1 MVDGTRILNEATGIA
16 FPRYPGSAG
25 DTRAIRLIEKRF
37 DDLGLETSLEW
48 FSYDLTPANRALRV
62 TLIAGALWMAFAG
75 IISQRSPILGL
86 AFLTAA
92 LLPGGIFLAWAP
104 WLESLYH
111 RDGNVRTANII
122 GRHGPAEP
130 RLSLLL
136 MAHHDSKSQSLTFP
150 FRMGLTLITILGTV
164 VLLGLMS
171 AGLMTGRTPGPPL
184 LPALVGGAVAAAM
197 FGLSTMKS
205 RNSSPGGVDN
215 AGSVAIL
222 FEAAR
227 ELTST
232 LPEDIELIFL
242 STGAEED
249 HMIGAMR
256 WLEAHAGEFAGRPVY
271 CMNFDGAGAPG
282 RVVLIERFGFGKKFS
297 EAMSAAARR
306 AAARLGITV
315 RGIVMLPGMGID
327 AIPFAHRGLQCLTL
341 SSGSL
346 DRATMAVHSANDVA
360 EHLDAETLAEV
371 ASLAVETLK
380 ELTTTIRPLE
390 RQNVK
395 KFGSSEIP

>member
-1 MVDGTRILNEATGIA
+1 MVDGGRILDEATEIA

-25 DTRAIRLIEKRF
+25 DTRAIGLIEDRF
-37 DDLGLETSLEW
+37 KDLGLETSLEW
-48 FSYDLTPANRALRV
+48 FSYDLRPANRALRV
-62 TLIAGALWMAFAG
+62 TLILGAVLTASAG
-75 IISQRSPILGL
+75 ILSQRSPILGL
-86 AFLTAA
+86 AVLTVA
-92 LLPGGIFLAWAP
+92 LLPAGIFLAWAP

-171 AGLMTGRTPGPPL
+171 AGLMTGRTPGPPM

-205 RNSSPGGVDN
+205 RNSSPGAVDN

-232 LPEDIELIFL
+232 LPDDVELIFL

-249 HMIGAMR
+249 HMIGAMPC
-256 WLEAHAGEFAGRPVY
+256 LDPHARQFQASPHY
-271 CMNFDGAGAPG
+271 CN
-282 RVVLIERFGFGKKFS
+282 
-297 EAMSAAARR
+297 
-306 AAARLGITV
+306 
-315 RGIVMLPGMGID
+315 
-327 AIPFAHRGLQCLTL
+327 
-341 SSGSL
+341 
-346 DRATMAVHSANDVA
+346 N
-360 EHLDAETLAEV
+360 
-371 ASLAVETLK
+371 
-380 ELTTTIRPLE
+380 
-390 RQNVK
+390 
-395 KFGSSEIP
+395 

>member
-1 MVDGTRILNEATGIA
+1 MVDGGRILDEATEIA

-25 DTRAIRLIEKRF
+25 DRRAIGLIEDRF
-37 DDLGLETSLEW
+37 KDLGLETSLEW
-48 FSYDLTPANRALRV
+48 FSYDLRPANRALRM
-62 TLIAGALWMAFAG
+62 TLILGAVLMASAG
-75 IISQRSPILGL
+75 ILSQRSPILGL
-86 AFLTAA
+86 AVLTVA
-92 LLPGGIFLAWAP
+92 LLPAGIFLAWAP

-122 GRHGPAEP
+122 GLHGPAEP

-171 AGLMTGRTPGPPL
+171 AGLMTGRTPGPPM

-205 RNSSPGGVDN
+205 RNSSPGAVDN

-232 LPEDIELIFL
+232 LPDDIELIFL

-256 WLEAHAGEFAGRPVY
+256 WLDAHAREFEGRPVY

-282 RVVLIERFGFGKKFS
+282 RVVLIERFGFGRMFS
-297 EAMSAAARR
+297 KVMSAAARR
-306 AAARLGITV
+306 AAARLGIKV

-327 AIPFAHRGLQCLTL
+327 AIPFAHRSLPCLTL

-346 DRATMAVHSANDVA
+346 DRATMAVHSARDVA
-360 EHLDAETLAEV
+360 EHLDPDTLEEV
-371 ASLAVETLK
+371 ARLAIETLK
-380 ELTTTIRPLE
+380 EIAITRD
-390 RQNVK
+390 R
-395 KFGSSEIP
+395 